1 MSDRCVA
8 FVHHQIATKGI
19 RTHRFL
25 EILGFIMRRGE
36 ILRAI
41 NSFRFS
47 VSCMPITMLA
57 LSRTRLERSWLNFM
71 QTWCRYGL
79 ASSFHRSL
87 FIQCLTVQ
95 AWTIKRATTTK
106 RATGNFE
113 GRSQPRPATI
123 YISLLFRSMNYTK
136 NPGVH
141 RY

>member
-1 MSDRCVA
+1 MQSSRAELMIERLRYRLMLMIAQCV
-8 FVHHQIATKGI
+8 GP
-19 RTHRFL
+19 
-25 EILGFIMRRGE
+25 EILKKLTNEVFP
-36 ILRAI
+36 
-41 NSFRFS
+41 RFG
-47 VSCMPITMLA
+47 
-57 LSRTRLERSWLNFM
+57 REREYVLP
-71 QTWCRYGL
+71 G
-79 ASSFHRSL
+79 
-87 FIQCLTVQ
+87 Q